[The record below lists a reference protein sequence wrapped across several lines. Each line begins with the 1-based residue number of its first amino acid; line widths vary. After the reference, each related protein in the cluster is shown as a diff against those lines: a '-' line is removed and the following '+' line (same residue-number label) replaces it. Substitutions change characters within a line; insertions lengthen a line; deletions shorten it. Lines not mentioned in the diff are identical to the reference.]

1 MKYTDNIYGAFDIA
15 GVLEELIQT
24 QVFQRLKRIHQ
35 GGAIFLIQ
43 PNINH
48 TRFEH
53 SIGVLFLI
61 RKLGGRIEE
70 QIAGLL
76 HDISHTAFS
85 HLVDYVLDIEEEDYH
100 EKRFEEV
107 LRDEEVMS
115 VLKRHGFDP
124 NQFLDMEQ
132 YPLLEYPLPSLSADR
147 IDYTLRDLF
156 QIGVISQKEIDWFLT
171 GLVVFENRIVLAS
184 VEHAQWFQEKYD
196 YLVSDYFGA
205 KQNIAVNLLM
215 KKLIKDCLEKGNITE
230 SDFHQDDFYLL
241 EKINRFTNV
250 QLRIS
255 AINNQ
260 VMTTEKLNTKKRS
273 INPEVLVNNRVI
285 RFLDMDVV

>member
-205 KQNIAVNLLM
+205 KENIAVNLLM

>member
-132 YPLLEYPLPSLSADR
+132 FPLLEYPLPSLSADR

-156 QIGVISQKEIDWFLT
+156 QIGVISQKEIDWFLR
-171 GLVVFENRIVLAS
+171 GLVVFEDRIVLTS
-184 VEHAQWFQEKYD
+184 VEHAQWFQAKYD

-205 KQNIAVNLLM
+205 KENIAVNLLM
-215 KKLIKDCLEKGNITE
+215 KKLIKDCLEKGSITE

-241 EKINRFTNV
+241 EKINGFTNV
-250 QLRIS
+250 QSRIS